1 MNLNRITLKDIF
13 FIVVFLLLLAGALLS
28 YNRIQKLI
36 STNNQV
42 THTNL
47 VKLKIEQLRSVI
59 SDAESAQRGF
69 LLTHDSTIFQPYKNA
84 LVRSH
89 LLIDDIQQLTSDNP
103 KQNENTN
110 EARTQLIKRFARM
123 DSSRARF
130 IATGRVSLDSL
141 QTGKILMYNLRN
153 ALLKMELAEDRL
165 LQERTMQKHKYENF
179 SPLLTLVI
187 TLLILTVIVFAFRKI
202 RADRLKLRKIND
214 SLETKNEELVGTK
227 NFLQLILDSSVDFVG
242 SMDHD
247 LKYITINKKAAEI
260 LNMDHDDII
269 GKSIL
274 EMYPALNGTDTHKQ
288 MLKALAGEAAHI
300 PQRRGISNTDLFFE
314 SFFIPLRENKK
325 VTGIL
330 TIVRDITALV
340 EANESL
346 KAKNAELERSNTEL
360 ASFNYIASHDLQEPL
375 RKIQLFSDRISE
387 ETAAELPEKAI
398 KNFERIT
405 AAALRMRKLIEA
417 LLSYSVASRSEIAF
431 EQIDLNSVVNDV
443 KEQILE
449 EDNARNIFID
459 SEKLPVANV
468 IPVQF
473 QQLLF
478 NLISNS
484 VKYRKQDTDLVIT
497 ITGETV
503 SGASIKNEFEAENNA
518 YLKITIT
525 DNGIGFSQEYSDKIF
540 GLFQRLHAKNEYS
553 GTGIGL
559 AICRKIM
566 GNHHG
571 FIKAL
576 GRDGAGAAFE
586 LYFPLDKV

>member
-13 FIVVFLLLLAGALLS
+13 FTVVFLFLLAGALLS

-47 VKLKIEQLRSVI
+47 VKLKIEELRSVI

-69 LLTHDSTIFQPYKNA
+69 LLTNDSMIFLPYKNA
-84 LVRSH
+84 QKKSH
-89 LLIDDIQQLTSDNP
+89 LLIDEIEYLTSDNP
-103 KQNENTN
+103 KQKENVAD
-110 EARTQLIKRFARM
+110 ARIQLNKRFVRM
-123 DSSRARF
+123 DSSRAYF
-130 IATGRVSLDSL
+130 IAAGKVRLDSL
-141 QTGKILMYNLRN
+141 QAGKVVIYNLRN
-153 ALLKMELAEDRL
+153 ALLKMELAEDKL
-165 LQERTMQKHKYENF
+165 LQERTRQKHKYENF

-187 TLLILTVIVFAFRKI
+187 TLLVLTVVVFAFRKI

-242 SMDHD
+242 TMDHE
-247 LKYITINKKAAEI
+247 LKYITINKKASEI
-260 LNMDHDDII
+260 LNMEHDDII

-274 EMYPALNGTDTHKQ
+274 EMFPMIKDTDTHKG
-288 MLKALAGEAAHI
+288 MLKALAGEAVHI
-300 PQRRGISNTDLFFE
+300 PQRRGISNNERFFE

-340 EANESL
+340 DANESL

-375 RKIQLFSDRISE
+375 RKIQLFSDRITE
-387 ETAAELPEKAI
+387 ESAAELPEKAA

-405 AAALRMRKLIEA
+405 AAALRMRRLIEA
-417 LLSYSVASRSEIAF
+417 LLSYSVASRSEIEF
-431 EQIDLNSVVNDV
+431 EQIDLNKIVQDV

-449 EDNARNIFID
+449 EDSARNIFID

-484 VKYRKQDTDLVIT
+484 VKYRKPDADLIIT
-497 ITGETV
+497 ITGEKV
-503 SGASIKNEFEAENNA
+503 SGASIKNEFEAEGHE

-586 LYFPLDKV
+586 LYFPI

>member
-1 MNLNRITLKDIF
+1 MKLSTITLKDIF
-13 FIVVFLLLLAGALLS
+13 FTIVFLLLLAGALLS
-28 YNRIQKLI
+28 YDRIQKLI
-36 STNNQV
+36 SANNQV

-59 SDAESAQRGF
+59 IDAESAQRGF

-84 LVRSH
+84 QKRSH
-89 LLIDDIQQLTSDNP
+89 LLIDDIERLTADNP
-103 KQNENTN
+103 QQKENIN
-110 EARTQLIKRFARM
+110 DARFHLDRRFARM
-123 DSSRARF
+123 DSSRAYF
-130 IATGRVSLDSL
+130 IANGKVWLDSL
-141 QTGKILMYNLRN
+141 QTGKVVMYNLRN
-153 ALLKMELAEDRL
+153 ALLKMELTEDAL
-165 LQERTMQKHKYENF
+165 LQKRTEKKNEYDNF
-179 SPLLTLVI
+179 SPFLTLVF
-187 TLLILTVIVFAFRKI
+187 TLFILAIIVFAFRKI
-202 RADRLKLRKIND
+202 RMDRLKLRKIND
-214 SLETKNEELVGTK
+214 SLETKNEELVKTR
-227 NFLQLILDSSVDFVG
+227 NFLQLILDSSVDLVG

-247 LKYITINKKAAEI
+247 LRYITVNKKANEVLGMEA
-260 LNMDHDDII
+260 DDLI
-269 GKSIL
+269 GKSVL
-274 EMYPALNGTDTHKQ
+274 ELYPVLEGSDTHKA
-288 MLKALAGEAAHI
+288 MLQALQGETIHI
-300 PQRRGISNTDLFFE
+300 PQRRGISNNERFFE
-314 SFFIPLRENKK
+314 TFFIPLRENKK
-325 VTGIL
+325 VTGIV

-340 EANESL
+340 DANDSL

-375 RKIQLFSDRISE
+375 RKIQLFSDRITE
-387 ETAAELPEKAI
+387 ESAAELPEKIAN
-398 KNFERIT
+398 NFERIT

-417 LLSYSVASRSEIAF
+417 LLSYSVASRSEI
-431 EQIDLNSVVNDV
+431 ELERVDLNNIVQDV

-449 EDNARNIFID
+449 EDNAKNIFID
-459 SEKLPVANV
+459 SENLPAANV

-473 QQLLF
+473 QQLIF
-478 NLISNS
+478 NLVSNS
-484 VKYRKQDTDLVIT
+484 VKYRKADADLIIT

-503 SGASIKNEFEAENNA
+503 SGASIKEEFGAERNE

-586 LYFPLDKV
+586 LYFPV